1 MDLLKAYYMI
11 EFDKLK
17 QELDYYSKFEN
28 WPEFI
33 ENHFKVKDIQNNS
46 LVPFK
51 FTQMQRKTFKKLLN
65 QYRGQ
70 KFVDA
75 LIIKGRRGQQSSLI
89 SALACCYAIFFSN
102 SNIYLITDLQ
112 DNAKKLIANYH
123 SIFLDTP
130 FVRSLLSLAYG
141 VKEKETMSISTESI
155 TLCNGSNFKISSML
169 GAMQADRASIGAGDS
184 IRFLHVTEYFGEY
197 KAIQKTFDAI
207 KGINTFC
214 IREST
219 PRPNCG
225 IHEDYNISIAAKYT
239 KTQVIFYPWWED
251 DHNVEY
257 IKDYKPSQEALDYA
271 QNYNPRLTNEQLAF
285 IDRKLARSSIK
296 SFNEEYPATPEL
308 AFMQDTTGFYFEP
321 QLISKCMR
329 QEHGLYHKPHDLDL
343 HPVVMG
349 VDPAYTGKD
358 KCAIVIRQGMWVH
371 EIITLEG
378 MDSKGIFGEVYKI
391 YQIYRRKNMIIK
403 KIFVDKTGSDGLIVI
418 LKENLGSDVV
428 RGVSFGE
435 EPIDKAKYLNKGAE
449 MVDSVKFAMQ
459 EGLSCPNNKNLS
471 LQLSNMKFE
480 YTLKSQ
486 LKREPKDELKKRIGM
501 SPDEL
506 DALALTFAFN
516 IPLEIRNIV
525 DNYNYNNINNQTDE
539 LDCFRNSLSM

>member
-1 MDLLKAYYMI
+1 MTEI
-11 EFDKLK
+11 DKLK
-17 QELDYYSKFEN
+17 TELDYYSKLEN

-33 ENHFKVKDIQNNS
+33 ENHFQVKDIQTNS

-51 FTQMQRKTFKKLLN
+51 LTSMQRKTFDTLLK
-65 QYRGQ
+65 QYQEQ
-70 KFVDA
+70 KFIDV

-89 SALACCYAIFFSN
+89 SALACCYALFYSN
-102 SNIYLITDLQ
+102 SNIYIIADLQ

-130 FVRSLLSLAYG
+130 FVRNLLSVAYG
-141 VKEKETMSISTESI
+141 VKAKDTISISTESI
-155 TLCNGSNFKISSML
+155 HLCNGSSFKIASMV
-169 GAMQADRASIGAGDS
+169 GASQADRASIGAGDS
-184 IRFLHVTEYFGEY
+184 IRFLHITEYFGEY
-197 KAIQKTFDAI
+197 KAIEKTFDAI
-207 KGINTFC
+207 KGVNTFC

-225 IHEDYNISIAAKYT
+225 IHEDYKISIAAKYSKT
-239 KTQVIFYPWWED
+239 KVVFYPWWED
-251 DHNVEY
+251 NFNKER
-257 IKDYKPSQEALDYA
+257 ITDYKPSQEVLDYA
-271 QNYNPRLTNEQLAF
+271 RDYNQNLTDSQLAF
-285 IDRKLARSSIK
+285 MDRKLAKSTMK

-321 QLISKCMR
+321 ELISKSMR
-329 QEHGLYHKPHDLDL
+329 QEQGMYYKPHDLDL
-343 HPVVMG
+343 HPIVMG

-391 YQIYRRKNMIIK
+391 YQTYRKKNMIIK

-459 EGLSCPNNKNLS
+459 EGLLCPNNKNLS

-480 YTLKSQ
+480 YNLKSQ

-516 IPLEIRNIV
+516 LPLETRNLV
-525 DNYNYNNINNQTDE
+525 DNYNYYNMNESKDE
-539 LDCFRNSLSM
+539 LDNFRNSLSV